1 MRRLLTLLLSSLSSL
16 GLLFAF
22 PALASAH
29 DVLQKTTPSDGQSL
43 PQMPTSVSLQLSE
56 PPLAIGTQVLV
67 KGPSGDVATGQAKI
81 EGSTVVQAI
90 SPTAPAGEY
99 TVTYRVTSDD
109 GHPVGGTFSFQA
121 QLGAGG
127 DDGSDPTL
135 TPTTT
140 PNVTTSAPAPV
151 STPPSASSPAPAP
164 AATAAA
170 APSTP
175 ASAEQP
181 SSTLPVLLTVVGVIS
196 LVGIGAF
203 FVVRSRPKA

>member
-1 MRRLLTLLLSSLSSL
+1 MRRLFGLLLSSLAAL

-43 PQMPTSVSLQLSE
+43 PQMPANVSLQFSE

-67 KGPSGDVATGQAKI
+67 KGPSGDVATGKAKI

-90 SPTAPAGEY
+90 SPTAPAGKY
-99 TVTYRVTSDD
+99 TVTYRVSSDD

-121 QLGAGG
+121 RLGAVS
-127 DDGSDPTL
+127 DDGVEP

-140 PNVTTSAPAPV
+140 PTVTTSAPAPA
-151 STPPSASSPAPAP
+151 PSAPAPAPAPAP
-164 AATAAA
+164 AATAVA

-175 ASAEQP
+175 ASADQP
-181 SSTLPVLLTVVGVIS
+181 SSTLPVLLTVVGVIA
-196 LVGIGAF
+196 VIGIGAF